1 MAENFVGLQKY
12 VKSEFIDKTYEQ
24 AAVVMLK
31 RAIDYEAGAILNKSW
46 KCIKDMVADT
56 PNMNI
61 IQQIIDDAY
70 FAYLQDAKAGNV
82 DAKEQKLVE
91 KQVKFYNAMVEHAY
105 KEAKEEGLVVED
117 QGIGFKDF
125 HQYNSVS
132 KMTTDFDE
140 EQQLELK

>member
-1 MAENFVGLQKY
+1 MAENFVGLQQY

-61 IQQIIDDAY
+61 IQQIIDEAY
-70 FAYLQDAKAGNV
+70 FDYLQDAKAGNV
-82 DAKEQKLVE
+82 DQEEQNLVE

-105 KEAKEEGLVVED
+105 KEAKEAYIKELAQKHYDAGNINEMVYEAFTNYKVE
-117 QGIGFKDF
+117 I
-125 HQYNSVS
+125 
-132 KMTTDFDE
+132 TD
-140 EQQLELK
+140 

>member
-1 MAENFVGLQKY
+1 MAENFVGLQQY

-61 IQQIIDDAY
+61 IQQIIDEAY
-70 FAYLQDAKAGNV
+70 FDYLQDAKAGNV
-82 DAKEQKLVE
+82 DQEEQNLVE

-105 KEAKEEGLVVED
+105 KEAKEEGLIVED

-125 HQYNSVS
+125 HQNNSVS
-132 KMTTDFDE
+132 KMKIDFE
-140 EQQLELK
+140 EEELELK